1 MRCRSCGSENLK
13 PVISLGDVPLVNK
26 LLSSPQEPC
35 KRFPLDVVICSDC
48 SLAQLKDT
56 VPPEVMFE
64 DYLFYSSVM
73 APVVA
78 EAQKL
83 VDKVASERDLYLKR
97 GLVIEIASNDGYLL
111 DFYKQKGINVLGVDP
126 AIGPANV
133 AAMKGIPTIQS
144 FFTLALAK
152 TLPKAD
158 VIHAN
163 NVLAHV
169 PTLNDFVAG
178 IAEVLKATGVAIIE
192 VPYLGDLLRG
202 CRFDTIYHEHMFYFS
217 IKSLTQLFNRHELN
231 IMGVEHLPKVLGGS
245 LRVTVGRGPSHC
257 EMEEYGL
264 DEVSTLESRALYYT
278 TELKKTL
285 LQLKAAG
292 KTVWG
297 FGAAAKATV
306 FMNCAGI
313 DSTLIEAVADDTPA
327 KQGKYIPGTG
337 VQVRSTKEW
346 LEAKPD
352 YTYIFVWNYAHVI
365 ANKFY
370 SSYKG
375 KFFTSDFPPAAVDIM
390 CQTRDT
396 SAKKAF
402 ATAPREPK
410 ILIAFLG
417 WVGGAKRG
425 DHQAARETW
434 LKDVAKYP
442 NMDYRFFIG
451 DGTTVDPEEDKKINE
466 GFKFWENKSK
476 ANTGH
481 GETQT
486 QLGKSYPPAGYEP
499 LEDEIMVSCPDG
511 YHYMSYKRKESLRW
525 ALEHDYDYIFCLSND
540 VYSRPERLL
549 SSGFQHYDYHGMYC
563 GNLGWS
569 GTDCY
574 IPESYIFGGGYW
586 LSAKAAKI
594 IVNSKVTYWCEDWW
608 IGMALSQPVKRGEI
622 IRNDSPINVSRY
634 AIAPRY
640 PNVNN
645 DIISVELSA
654 GNYDKARM
662 YACHEQFSKPVQPVS
677 VQSGTYKYDKS
688 GLTTNWWDRHRK

>member
-1 MRCRSCGSENLK
+1 MRCRSCDSENLK
-13 PVISLGDVPLVNK
+13 PVISLGKIPLVNE
-26 LLSSPQEPC
+26 LLSFPQENFE
-35 KRFPLDVVICSDC
+35 RFPLDVVICSEC

-56 VPPEVMFE
+56 VPPEAMFKE
-64 DYLFYSSVM
+64 YLFYSSVM
-73 APVVA
+73 APVVESA
-78 EAQKL
+78 KNL
-83 VDKVASERDLYLKR
+83 VEKVSSEHDLSQ

-111 DFYKQKGINVLGVDP
+111 NFYKRKGIDILGVDP
-126 AIGPANV
+126 AVGPANL

-152 TLPKAD
+152 TLPKAN
-158 VIHAN
+158 VVHAN

-178 IAEVLKATGVAIIE
+178 IAEVLKADGVAIIE
-192 VPYLGDLLRG
+192 VPYLGDLLQG
-202 CRFDTIYHEHMFYFS
+202 CHFDTIYHEHMFYFS
-217 IKSLTQLFNRHELN
+217 IKSLTQLFNRHGLN
-231 IMGVEHLPKVLGGS
+231 IMDVEHLPNVLGGS
-245 LRVTVGRGPSHC
+245 LRVTVGRGESHC
-257 EMEEYGL
+257 EMTEYGL
-264 DEVSTLESRALYYT
+264 DEISTVQDRAIVKAT
-278 TELKKTL
+278 DLKKIL
-285 LQLKAAG
+285 LQLKAEG

-297 FGAAAKATV
+297 FGAAAKTTV

-313 DSTLIEAVADDTPA
+313 DSTLIDAVADDTPA

-346 LEAKPD
+346 LAAKPD

-365 ANKFY
+365 AKKFCLN
-370 SSYKG
+370 YKG
-375 KFFTSDFPPAAVDIM
+375 DFFTSDFPPNMNFPDN
-390 CQTRDT
+390 T
-396 SAKKAF
+396 SVKMEF
-402 ATAPREPK
+402 ATTPREPK
-410 ILIAFLG
+410 VLIAFLG

-425 DHQAARETW
+425 DHQALRDTW
-434 LKDVAKYP
+434 LKDLVKFP

-451 DGTTVDPEEDKKINE
+451 DDTPVDPEEDKKINE
-466 GFKFWENKSK
+466 GFKFWTSKSK
-476 ANTGH
+476 GNTSH
-481 GETQT
+481 GATQT

-499 LEDEIMVSCPDG
+499 QKDEVMVSCPDG

-525 ALEHDYDYIFCLSND
+525 ALEYGYDYIFCASVD

-549 SSGFQHYDYHGMYC
+549 SSGFQNYDYHGMYC
-563 GNLGWS
+563 GNLGWA

-594 IVNSKVTYWCEDWW
+594 IVNSQVTYWCEDWW

-640 PNVNN
+640 PNVTN

-654 GNYDKARM
+654 GNYDKAKM
-662 YACHEQFSKPVQPVS
+662 YACHEQFSNPVPVQVATTP
-677 VQSGTYKYDKS
+677 YKYDKS
-688 GLTTNWWDRHRK
+688 GLVVDWWSRHRR